1 MKALSLFYLCLISPK
16 TAVQEILKNFVSYY
30 LFTGLLIFLF
40 AQASSNISFHMIDP
54 VGLNIFGSFLQLV
67 GAVTVGLVH
76 MILFCFVIHAMVTTM
91 GYQGSYVKLLAWD
104 LFSQAPMSLLCSFWI
119 LGKSFEVFL
128 GNAVLAGLVYFFT
141 LALLF
146 IQCFYLL
153 GLGIQQNYGFTSWG
167 KSFLVMAASVFI
179 CLGIYIVL
187 FSGLFAST
195 LGKFINA
202 TG

>member
-1 MKALSLFYLCLISPK
+1 MKLLSLFYLCLVSPRN
-16 TAVQEILKNFVSYY
+16 AVQEILKNFGSHY
-30 LFTGLLIFLF
+30 LFVGFLIFLF
-40 AQASSNISFHMIDP
+40 AQTSSSISFHMIDT
-54 VGLNIFGSFLQLV
+54 VGLNFFGLILQV
-67 GAVTVGLVH
+67 IGAVSVGLIH
-76 MILFCFVIHAMVTTM
+76 MIFFCFVIHAMVTTM
-91 GYQGSYVKLLAWD
+91 GYQGNYVKLLAWD
-104 LFSQAPMSLLCSFWI
+104 LFSQAPMTLLCSFWI

-146 IQCFYLL
+146 VQCFYLL

-179 CLGIYIVL
+179 CLGIYIGL